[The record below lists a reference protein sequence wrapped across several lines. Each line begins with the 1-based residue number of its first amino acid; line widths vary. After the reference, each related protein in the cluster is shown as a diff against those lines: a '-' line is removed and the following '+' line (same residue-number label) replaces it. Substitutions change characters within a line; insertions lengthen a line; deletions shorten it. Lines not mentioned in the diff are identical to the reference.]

1 MVGWQSLTRWT
12 WVYVRFRS
20 CWWTGKPGMLP
31 SMGSQRVGHN
41 WMTEVN
47 WTQIRT
53 WTHMTGTWIQPKF
66 PISQLRSHTWFQ
78 HLIKC
83 RFLMSEPCRKKLV
96 RDKVIGRMWI
106 YLDRNIDYRL
116 TVCHL
121 RRRKQPWNM
130 GWLVFM
136 HWVISQANEWE
147 NYSNHFREGL
157 RISRNWPTSQFL
169 FLMVGLRTVMVLV
182 GVSFSLLMC

>member
-1 MVGWQSLTRWT
+1 MAITDSMDMSLCKIQELLMDREAWHAAVHGVKKSWT
-12 WVYVRFRS
+12 QLNDWS
-20 CWWTGKPGMLP
+20 EL
-31 SMGSQRVGHN
+31 
-41 WMTEVN
+41 N

-53 WTHMTGTWIQPKF
+53 WTHITGTWTQPKF
-66 PISQLRSHTWFQ
+66 PISQLRSHTRFQ

-96 RDKVIGRMWI
+96 RDKVIGKMWI

-116 TVCHL
+116 TACHL
-121 RRRKQPWNM
+121 RRRKQPWNK

-147 NYSNHFREGL
+147 NYSNHFREGV